1 MAGVVVRLKSLAL
14 RSLWTETAAHKA
26 RRRIQLLLTM
36 PFILLAGLTWGF
48 FSAPAI
54 GEGSTLLWSAL
65 GAGGFGLFFYLEQRL
80 IPVIA
85 SAADRVGMGGLAV
98 LAWEIGVVGGLIFLF
113 TSVLG
118 APVVPAVATAIGV
131 GALYTIS
138 MEYLVLGSGADHAAN
153 LLGLGRG
160 WARPRK
166 SDYSHPD
173 ALAKRGDLEGAAALY
188 RKAIRTDRRSPL
200 PYSRL
205 AHLTIRMD
213 LPEEAIEI
221 LRTALEVVH
230 FERHEEA
237 RFVRQIHEISSKH
250 LGDPARAAPD
260 LARYL
265 ERRPDGEHAE
275 WARSELAYIKEG
287 LRTGD

>member
-1 MAGVVVRLKSLAL
+1 MKALVTRIKSLAL
-14 RSLWTETAAHKA
+14 LPVWTETAAHKA
-26 RRRIQLLLTM
+26 RRRLQLLLTM
-36 PFILLAGLTWGF
+36 SFVLLAGLTWGF
-48 FSAPAI
+48 FSAETMA
-54 GEGSTLLWSAL
+54 EGSTLFWSTL
-65 GAGGFGLFFYLEQRL
+65 GAAGFGLFFYLEQRL
-80 IPVIA
+80 VPAVA
-85 SAADRVGMGGLAV
+85 SAADHIGIGGLAV

-131 GALYTIS
+131 GTVYTLA

-160 WARPRK
+160 WSGPRK
-166 SDYSHPD
+166 SDYSHPE
-173 ALAKRGDLEGAAALY
+173 ALAMRGDLDGAAKIY
-188 RKAIRTDRRSPL
+188 RDAIWANRRDPL

-205 AHLTIRMD
+205 AHIQIRMD

-221 LRTALEVVH
+221 LRTALDVAR
-230 FERHEEA
+230 FDTNEEA
-237 RFVRQIHEISSKH
+237 RFVRQIHEISSNH

-265 ERRPDGEHAE
+265 ERRPEGEHSE
-275 WARSELAYIKEG
+275 RARRELLYIKERIREEG
-287 LRTGD
+287 